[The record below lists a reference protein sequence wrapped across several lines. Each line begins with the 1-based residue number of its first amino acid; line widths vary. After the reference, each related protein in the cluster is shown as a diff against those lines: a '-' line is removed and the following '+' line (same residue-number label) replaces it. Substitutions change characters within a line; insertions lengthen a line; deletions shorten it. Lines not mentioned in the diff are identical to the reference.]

1 MAISKESKESKI
13 VFRKPFDLQEA
24 VILLDVYLTFNK
36 KGASTNAAAKIASQ
50 RLRALAVSR
59 GMEIDDSFRSV
70 LGIRNRLD
78 IIGCVYEGT
87 ESKSNSGTRVFR
99 EAVELYKN
107 NRKKFEH
114 ILSDFSTHL
123 LPEQS
128 RVNRENEGSELGQ
141 MEEHF
146 NAEEQ
151 AFLSWLPSVM
161 QQSIIVEV
169 KRSFKIISMML
180 VQKNALPQPII
191 ETKRIEQVERALRL
205 SKSIFGNKK
214 MRTTAQKLLGV
225 YVAYLNKEDSSPIKK
240 EMSEVDVQEDWIKFD
255 FSNSDQFERTVPAY
269 CNVKG
274 YELEGKNWTRILA
287 ALVEHEIEKNNPAL
301 KLLYK
306 QPLTENKKNRPFFLT
321 EKIEGLHCSKL
332 SNGYWINLNYSIPG
346 LMNLILA
353 FCLRCGYDKADLTI
367 YGMPKGRVSNLIN
380 EHTKKEAEV
389 ISQCDGIPLP
399 LRNAIKMSY
408 TTGMRFDDTVL
419 SLLSNQSGLQITDAM
434 CDFLHKKMFKR
445 NDGLY
450 FLPEQ
455 ITDKKGIQTIKEE
468 TLGFL
473 ETYKMC
479 EVSKLYEIISLDAS
493 IASIRDEEDY
503 ADFLAFLLT
512 DSVRVGK
519 AYTFKIVRPTGISIN
534 DATAYLTNKLLT
546 TINENGCMTEDDL
559 LITCPIVSGQ
569 FLKKLLEKNTDEV
582 VTTTINDF
590 LCYQTIEA
598 MGLDESFSKTLD
610 SVLSK
615 ANELELPPT
624 LEVLHILLS
633 VEIGHNF
640 RNTYGIPDDKT
651 FRRIIAMY
659 YRGEKA
665 REWKAGNFME
675 VHLSNV

>member
-1 MAISKESKESKI
+1 MAISKESKI

-36 KGASTNAAAKIASQ
+36 KGTSTNAAAKIASQ

-59 GMEIDDSFRSV
+59 GMEIDDSFRSI

-87 ESKSNSGTRVFR
+87 ESESNSGTRVFR

-114 ILSDFSTHL
+114 VLSDFSTNHL
-123 LPEQS
+123 PDQS
-128 RVNRENEGSELGQ
+128 RANGENEGSEQGQ

-161 QQSIIVEV
+161 QQSTFVEV

-214 MRTTAQKLLGV
+214 MRTTAQKLLGA

-240 EMSEVDVQEDWIKFD
+240 ETSEIDVQEDWIKFD

-306 QPLTENKKNRPFFLT
+306 QPLTANKKNRPFFLT

-353 FCLRCGYDKADLTI
+353 FCLKCGYDKADLTI
-367 YGMPKGRVSNLIN
+367 YGMPKGSVSNLIS
-380 EHTKKEAEV
+380 EHKKNEAEV
-389 ISQCDGIPLP
+389 ISQYDGIPLP

-434 CDFLHKKMFKR
+434 CDILRKKMFKR

-468 TLGFL
+468 TLSFL
-473 ETYKMC
+473 ETYKLC

-493 IASIRDEEDY
+493 IATIRDDEDY
-503 ADFLAFLLT
+503 ADFLEFLLT
-512 DSVRVGK
+512 DSIRVGK

-534 DATAYLTNKLLT
+534 DATEYLTNKLLT
-546 TINENGCMTEDDL
+546 TITENVCMTEDDL

-598 MGLDESFSKTLD
+598 MGLDESFSETLD
-610 SVLSK
+610 SVLEK

-633 VEIGHNF
+633 VEIGQNF

>member
-1 MAISKESKESKI
+1 MAISKESKI
-13 VFRKPFDLQEA
+13 VYRKPFDLQEA

-36 KGASTNAAAKIASQ
+36 EGASTNAAAKIPSQ

-59 GMEIDDSFRSV
+59 GMEIDDSFRSI
-70 LGIRNRLD
+70 LGIRNRLH
-78 IIGCVYEGT
+78 IIGCVYQGT
-87 ESKSNSGTRVFR
+87 ESESNSGTRVFR

-114 ILSDFSTHL
+114 ILSDFSINQML
-123 LPEQS
+123 DQS
-128 RVNRENEGSELGQ
+128 RANGENEGREQSQ

-161 QQSIIVEV
+161 QQSTFVEA

-191 ETKRIEQVERALRL
+191 ETKQIEQVERALRL
-205 SKSIFGNKK
+205 SKSTFGNKK
-214 MRTTAQKLLGV
+214 MRTIAQKLLGA
-225 YVAYLNKEDSSPIKK
+225 YVEYLNKEDSSPIKK
-240 EMSEVDVQEDWIKFD
+240 ETSEIDVQKDWIKFD
-255 FSNSDQFERTVPAY
+255 LSNSDQFERTVPAY
-269 CNVKG
+269 CNING
-274 YELEGKNWTRILA
+274 YELDGKNWTRILV
-287 ALVEHEIEKNNPAL
+287 ALVEREIEKNNPAL

-306 QPLTENKKNRPFFLT
+306 QPLTANRKKRPFFLT
-321 EKIEGLHCSKL
+321 EKIEGLHCAQL

-346 LMNLILA
+346 LLDRILA
-353 FCLRCGYDKADLTI
+353 FCLKCGYDKTDLAI
-367 YGMPKGRVSNLIN
+367 YGMPKGSVSNLIS
-380 EHTKKEAEV
+380 EHTKNEAEV
-389 ISQCDGIPLP
+389 ISQYDGIPLP
-399 LRNAIKMSY
+399 LRNAIKTSY

-419 SLLSNQSGLQITDAM
+419 SLLSNQSGLQITDAV
-434 CDFLHKKMFKR
+434 CGILHKEMFKR

-450 FLPEQ
+450 FLPEL
-455 ITDKKGIQTIKEE
+455 IADIKGIQTIKEK
-468 TLGFL
+468 TLSFL
-473 ETYKMC
+473 ETYKLC
-479 EVSKLYEIISLDAS
+479 EVSKLYEINSLDAT
-493 IASIRDEEDY
+493 IASIRDEEDF
-503 ADFLAFLLT
+503 ADFLEYLLP
-512 DSVRVGK
+512 DSIRVGK
-519 AYTFKIVRPTGISIN
+519 AYTFKIVRPMGISIN
-534 DATAYLTNKLLT
+534 DATTYLTNKLLT
-546 TINENGCMTEDDL
+546 TITENGCMTEDDL
-559 LITCPIVSGQ
+559 LITYPIISGQ

-582 VTTTINDF
+582 VATTINDF

-598 MGLDESFSKTLD
+598 IGLDESFSETLN
-610 SVLSK
+610 SVLEK
-615 ANELELPPT
+615 ANELELPPS

-633 VEIGHNF
+633 VEIGQNF

>member
-1 MAISKESKESKI
+1 MAISKESKI

-36 KGASTNAAAKIASQ
+36 KGTSTNAAAKIASQ

-59 GMEIDDSFRSV
+59 GMEIDDSFRSI

-87 ESKSNSGTRVFR
+87 ESESNSGTRVFR

-114 ILSDFSTHL
+114 VLSDLSTNHL
-123 LPEQS
+123 PDQS
-128 RVNRENEGSELGQ
+128 RANGENEGNEQGQ

-151 AFLSWLPSVM
+151 VFLSWLPSVM
-161 QQSIIVEV
+161 QQSTFVEV

-214 MRTTAQKLLGV
+214 MRTTAQKLLGA

-240 EMSEVDVQEDWIKFD
+240 ETSKIDVQEDWIKFD

-301 KLLYK
+301 KLLYR
-306 QPLTENKKNRPFFLT
+306 QPLTANKKNRPFFLT

-346 LMNLILA
+346 LMNLILS
-353 FCLRCGYDKADLTI
+353 FCLKCGYDKADLTI
-367 YGMPKGRVSNLIN
+367 YGMPKGSVSNLIS
-380 EHTKKEAEV
+380 EHTKNEAEV
-389 ISQCDGIPLP
+389 ISQYDGIPLP

-434 CDFLHKKMFKR
+434 CDILRKKMFKR

-468 TLGFL
+468 TLSFL
-473 ETYKMC
+473 ETYKLC

-493 IASIRDEEDY
+493 IASIRDDKDY
-503 ADFLAFLLT
+503 ADFLEFLLT
-512 DSVRVGK
+512 DSIRVGK

-546 TINENGCMTEDDL
+546 TITENGCMTEDDL
-559 LITCPIVSGQ
+559 LISYPIISGQ

-598 MGLDESFSKTLD
+598 MGLDDSFSETLN
-610 SVLSK
+610 SVLEK
-615 ANELELPPT
+615 ANELELPPS

-633 VEIGHNF
+633 VEIGQNF

-659 YRGEKA
+659 YRGEKT